1 MVASFIHLCILNQSP
16 MPLGSGKP
24 PWTLSQSNV
33 SYHYGKDTNV
43 LPLPLWALVCGR
55 EFPFLERHSKI
66 VLCRGSDMAGESF
79 FAISGNVS
87 TYQVCKTRAKWIFSK
102 HHSKSLEASWLQKIF
117 NSMDRHQ
124 PQCVLVKESSPCLF
138 PNETSPTIAGTTP
151 MCCLLLSELW
161 FIAWSCH
168 YSKATP
174 DVFCILGDLWGG
186 MRNPSFP
193 YQGQAAH
200 SLCVQSG

>member
-1 MVASFIHLCILNQSP
+1 MNPGCFVHSPQYTDSIPNASWLRKCHPYLFPTLTSPIIMAKTPMSCLFLSEHWCVAGSFLCLKGIPKLFS
-16 MPLGSGKP
+16 
-24 PWTLSQSNV
+24 V
-33 SYHYGKDTNV
+33 
-43 LPLPLWALVCGR
+43 
-55 EFPFLERHSKI
+55 EE
-66 VLCRGSDMAGESF
+66 GSDMAGESF

-151 MCCLLLSELW
+151 MCCLLLSEL
-161 FIAWSCH
+161 
-168 YSKATP
+168 
-174 DVFCILGDLWGG
+174 
-186 MRNPSFP
+186 
-193 YQGQAAH
+193 
-200 SLCVQSG
+200 